1 MIVNMIEADEVY
13 AGQMEEKVFYTQR
26 VAKDVG
32 YNGLEKSRCE
42 ERKST
47 LYLYCQVFGLLAV
60 I

>member
-1 MIVNMIEADEVY
+1 
-13 AGQMEEKVFYTQR
+13 MEEKVFYTQR

-32 YNGLEKSRCE
+32 CNGLEKSRCE